1 MHRVN
6 PRAAYITIL
15 ATQGFA
21 RGLLIALLAYWVVQ
35 ARLDALQLVLLGTA
49 LEGTLFL
56 AQIPTGAFADAVGRR
71 PAAVIGY
78 GGLGMGLGLQAFAP
92 DFGSLLVLQA
102 FSGVAWAFIIGSV
115 EAWVSER
122 AGSDRLERVFLRG
135 GQAQLIGLMGGMGL
149 TLIVGQA
156 DARAPIVAGGAV
168 LVLVTV
174 AAAALMEEAPRPR
187 TSLESSRWHDVVAA
201 AGLGLRRIR
210 ASRVLALLVV
220 VGLAL
225 GVSSEGWDRLYT
237 AHLMRDL
244 GLESVGHLS
253 PVGWLALIG
262 LAESVAGVAVFQVAA
277 GRLDGRDPG
286 RVLAAI
292 YVARAVLM
300 LAFAFLPSLFA
311 ALLAY
316 LAAETVG
323 RLGQP
328 LLDAWISRE
337 TLAEI
342 RATVLSVV
350 GQADSLGQIVAG
362 PVVGLVCVVAS
373 VQAALGVTATLL
385 LPASVLVLAA
395 GRPRE
400 TMARMRPETESL
412 KSRR

>member
-1 MHRVN
+1 MHRVS

-15 ATQGFA
+15 ATQGFG
-21 RGLLIALLAYWVVQ
+21 RGLLIALLAYWVLQ

-78 GGLGMGLGLQAFAP
+78 GGLGVGLGLQAFAP
-92 DFGSLLVLQA
+92 DFGTLLALQA

-122 AGSDRLERVFLRG
+122 AGTDGLELVFLRG
-135 GQAQLIGLMGGMGL
+135 GQAHLIGLMGGMVL
-149 TLIVGQA
+149 TLTVGQA

-168 LVLVTV
+168 LVLVSV
-174 AAAALMEEAPRPR
+174 AAAALMNEAPRVR
-187 TSLESSRWHDVVAA
+187 TGPENSRWREVVAA
-201 AGLGLRRIR
+201 AGLGLRRVR

-220 VGLAL
+220 VALAL

-244 GLESVGHLS
+244 GLQSIGHLS

-262 LAESVAGVAVFQVAA
+262 MAESIAGVVVFQVAA
-277 GRLDGRDPG
+277 GRLGAGEPG
-286 RVLAAI
+286 RILAAI
-292 YVARAVLM
+292 YVTRAVLM
-300 LAFAFLPSLFA
+300 LGFAYLPSLLA
-311 ALLAY
+311 ALVAY

-323 RLGQP
+323 GLGQP
-328 LLDAWISRE
+328 LIDAWISRE
-337 TLAEI
+337 TPSEV

-362 PVVGLVCVVAS
+362 PFVGLVGVVAS
-373 VQAALGVTATLL
+373 VQAALALAATLL
-385 LPASVLVLAA
+385 LPASVLALAA
-395 GRPRE
+395 GRTRE
-400 TMARMRPETESL
+400 GRARMSPGA
-412 KSRR
+412 SR

>member
-1 MHRVN
+1 MHRVS

-71 PAAVIGY
+71 PAAVIGFA
-78 GGLGMGLGLQAFAP
+78 GLGVGLGLQAFAP

-115 EAWVSER
+115 EAWISER
-122 AGSDRLERVFLRG
+122 AGTDGLERVFIRG
-135 GQAQLIGLMGGMGL
+135 GQAQLIGLMGGMVL
-149 TLIVGQA
+149 TVIVGQA

-168 LVLVTV
+168 LVLVSI
-174 AAAALMEEAPRPR
+174 AAAALMDEAPRVR
-187 TSLESSRWHDVVAA
+187 TNLDGSRWRDVAAA

-210 ASRVLALLVV
+210 ASRVLVLLVV
-220 VGLAL
+220 VALAL

-262 LAESVAGVAVFQVAA
+262 LAESLAGVAAFQIAA

-286 RVLAAI
+286 GVLAAI
-292 YVARAVLM
+292 YLVRAVLM
-300 LAFAFLPSLFA
+300 VGFAFLPWLLP
-311 ALLAY
+311 ALMAY
-316 LAAETVG
+316 LAAETVRG
-323 RLGQP
+323 LGQP
-328 LLDAWISRE
+328 LIDAWISRE
-337 TLAEI
+337 TPSEV

-362 PVVGLVCVVAS
+362 PFVGLVGVVAS
-373 VQAALGVTATLL
+373 VPAALGVAATLL
-385 LPASVLVLAA
+385 LPASVLALAA
-395 GRPRE
+395 GRTRE
-400 TMARMRPETESL
+400 GTPQAL
-412 KSRR
+412 KSRS